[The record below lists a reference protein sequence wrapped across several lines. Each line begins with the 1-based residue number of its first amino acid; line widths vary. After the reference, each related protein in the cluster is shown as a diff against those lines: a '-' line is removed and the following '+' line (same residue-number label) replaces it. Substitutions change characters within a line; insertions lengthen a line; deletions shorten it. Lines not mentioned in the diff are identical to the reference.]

1 MIADP
6 KNQQNPPYDEGDR
19 PAEQAAPRVK
29 VPDEK
34 TARRD
39 APSNSADPA
48 HLENYPAGQGANASG
63 KAAGPNRRIRS

>member
-1 MIADP
+1 MTAEYP
-6 KNQQNPPYDEGDR
+6 KNKQNPPYDEGER

-39 APSNSADPA
+39 ASSNSADPA
-48 HLENYPAGQGANASG
+48 HLEDYPAEQGHRESQREG
-63 KAAGPNRRIRS
+63 RGT